1 MNYKVFID
9 KLIKKHFKKIAAV
22 DIGSEDIKITVVDCS
37 MRVPQVI
44 MLHYEKMPAS
54 LRYIAIT
61 DNDEA
66 LADFICS
73 IFKREKIEADT
84 VVFTVNAENSAVFML
99 DLPNMPENDLREAAR
114 WELADILNSK
124 AESFYCTAAYLT
136 KEENVLSK
144 VTAAAM
150 PHKTA
155 KIFIM
160 LAEKLNLPLG
170 GVFLRSV
177 AIKQTFAK
185 TYTDFMLVDVTDTNE
200 ITLTAFNNDCPIAQK
215 QINNFDIKDLTA
227 IIENMCSQ
235 FSNVVFKQIII
246 NGNSLLA
253 EEIAKAANL
262 PVIINEIGHSIGFSE
277 NIKTDCLHQL
287 DSFSAGIGA
296 ALCLE
301 TNQYNFLPFKQKPL
315 RFERWQAYRVAAGI
329 LTAVFLI
336 IWGWQLFQLYNVQK
350 DLQTVQQQITA
361 NCKWQERYEEAA
373 VVNHNI
379 NNRLKMAETLRTKN
393 INWQQ
398 LLTSVADT
406 IPYGCWLEKI
416 EQGDGRQIIISGY
429 APDIEKA
436 VEFTEL
442 LGKRNTNISAELSEL
457 KNVQTEGQN
466 MTAFNLLLER
476 KQ

>member
-1 MNYKVFID
+1 MDYKVFIS

-22 DIGSEDIKITVVDCS
+22 DIGGENIKIAVTDCS

-44 MLHYEKMPAS
+44 MLHHEKMPAS
-54 LRYIAIT
+54 LINMAIT
-61 DNDEA
+61 DSDKV

-84 VVFTVNAENSAVFML
+84 VVFTLNAENSAVFML

-136 KEENVLSK
+136 KEENALSK

-160 LAEKLNLPLG
+160 LAEKLKLPLG

-185 TYTDFMLVDVTDTNE
+185 TYTDFLLLDVADANE
-200 ITLTAFNNDCPIAQK
+200 ITLTAFNNGCPIAQK
-215 QINNFDIKDLTA
+215 QINNFDISDLTA
-227 IIENMCSQ
+227 IIENMRLQ

-246 NGNSLLA
+246 NGDNLLV
-253 EEIAKAANL
+253 EEIERAVNL

-277 NIKTDCLHQL
+277 NIKTDCLQQL
-287 DSFSAGIGA
+287 DAFSAVIGG

-301 TNQYNFLPFKQKPL
+301 NNQYNFLPFKQEPL

-329 LTAVFLI
+329 LTAMFLT

-350 DLQTVQQQITA
+350 DLQMVQQQITA
-361 NCKWQERYEEAA
+361 NSKWQERYEAA
-373 VVNHNI
+373 AIVNHNI

-398 LLTSVADT
+398 ILTSVAES

-416 EQGDGRQIIISGY
+416 EQSDGRQIIISGY
-429 APDIEKA
+429 APDIEKV

-442 LGKRNTNISAELSEL
+442 LGKRNTNISSELSEL
-457 KNVQTEGQN
+457 KTVQTEGRN